1 MGLEAALGA
10 AKEAIEAALA
20 AVNRPMCQPVE
31 LARDMAGHIN
41 LMAAHGDPDY
51 LLKNGKIVRHIDF
64 RSYYSCKKRASTS

>member
-51 LLKNGKIVRHIDF
+51 LLKNGMSVRHLDL
-64 RSYYSCKKRASTS
+64 RSSKPRKKKAAA